1 VQFVVI
7 AVLKTKVKVNVLCAE
22 SIIPSSGVF
31 VVKLAKRGAG
41 LGITISSKLH
51 SELVHTFLSY
61 QIYFYF
67 YFICMMHIF
76 VNF

>member
-1 VQFVVI
+1 M
-7 AVLKTKVKVNVLCAE
+7 LCAE

-51 SELVHTFLSY
+51 SF
-61 QIYFYF
+61 IYL
-67 YFICMMHIF
+67 FIF
-76 VNF
+76 AQ